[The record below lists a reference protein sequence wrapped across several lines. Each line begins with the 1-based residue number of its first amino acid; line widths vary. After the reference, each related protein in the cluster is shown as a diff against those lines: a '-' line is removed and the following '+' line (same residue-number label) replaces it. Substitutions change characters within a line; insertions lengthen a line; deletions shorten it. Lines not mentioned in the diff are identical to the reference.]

1 MDDDFEKIFKDK
13 KIEEQK
19 RKEEIAEGL
28 KRVNKYFDERRLIY
42 KNIFEEINNKV
53 DNLIHY
59 VSQISEDIKIDKY
72 KFQEMDMSD
81 MEIGMVV
88 IKFETNIKIR
98 DQIELLN
105 TITKKEQINFLISI
119 DEKSYSML
127 SGEELS
133 RDSVYIKLYRNW
145 YLQNEKKISDFNSF
159 FKQTFKQMLDDLKNP
174 LIKILPKT

>member
-1 MDDDFEKIFKDK
+1 MDDDFEKILKDK

-59 VSQISEDIKIDKY
+59 VSQISEDIKIEKY
-72 KFQEMDMSD
+72 KFQEMNMSD
-81 MEIGMVV
+81 IEIGMVV
-88 IKFETNIKIR
+88 IKFEANIKIR

-145 YLQNEKKISDFNSF
+145 HLQNEKKISDFNSF